1 MNYGLPWKGSKN
13 RLVKEIIPEIQK
25 RAQCPETG
33 QHFYDIFGGGGAVS
47 SYILHHHLPYIL
59 HYNELEPWV
68 YWAYK
73 DALDGKFKNEH
84 RWISRDDFNA
94 IKAWNYDPE
103 NMTEED
109 RILYAYTLIC
119 FSFGN
124 NGKGYL
130 YGEKIEPFKHAL
142 HIAIYDR
149 DYSEALK
156 YGFDLSPIDQYP
168 TPKER
173 RIAIRNVVF
182 NHYCDLGVVERR
194 AGHYYIPEKNT
205 PWVDRSVEDC
215 YGLDRSENMEREL
228 KLDVSAEDDYILDEA
243 WELDLNRQAQSL
255 DTIENITTGEN
266 IETIYQEQAAIQ
278 QEKITYGQT
287 SSPIIMTNLSYEDVK
302 LEPNSI
308 IYCDPPYKGTDKY
321 FSDFDYD
328 RFYDWCEDRAKDGHK
343 VFVSEYYMPE
353 DRFTSVWSK
362 SVLPKLAGGKAK
374 TRKTEKLWMVKTSIS
389 EA

>member
-25 RAQCPETG
+25 RAGCLTADSVKRLGTG

-73 DALDGKFKNEH
+73 DALEGKFKNEH

-94 IKAWNYDPE
+94 IKAWKYDPE

-124 NGKGYL
+124 NGKSYL
-130 YGEKIEPFKHAL
+130 YGDKIEPFKHAL

-156 YGFDLSPIDQYP
+156 YGVDLSPIDQYP

-173 RIAIRNVVF
+173 RIAIRDLVF
-182 NHYCDLGVVERR
+182 RHYCDLGVVEKK

-205 PWVDRSVEDC
+205 PWVDSSVEDC
-215 YGLDRSENMEREL
+215 YGLDRNQWGEAMDR
-228 KLDVSAEDDYILDEA
+228 LDESA
-243 WELDLNRQAQSL
+243 
-255 DTIENITTGEN
+255 TTGEN
-266 IETIYQEQAAIQ
+266 LETIYQEEFAIRLEPITFGKAWTEGVSQQVQALETIN
-278 QEKITYGQT
+278 TQT
-287 SSPIIMTNLSYEDVK
+287 TRPIIMTNLSYEDVK
-302 LEPNSI
+302 LEPESV

-328 RFYDWCEDRAKDGHK
+328 RFYDWCEDKAREGHK

-353 DRFTSVWSK
+353 DRFTCIWSK

-374 TRKTEKLWMVKTSIS
+374 TRKTEKLWMVKGYD
-389 EA
+389 